1 MGAGMASPDFVFVLF
16 ARVWFGTV
24 VEGRDGALVVG
35 ASALANKR
43 RKPITLEVRYRYNG
57 SVDRKLLIIDSEA
70 MAMSVGVREEP
81 ALQDWVGTWLYP
93 RHSVG
98 WRKRRLLDLCKVILR
113 VLIQYDLS
121 DGAERVIFMRP
132 HFGQVEDIVTE
143 SLGLLRRHRLL

>member
-1 MGAGMASPDFVFVLF
+1 MAD
-16 ARVWFGTV
+16 
-24 VEGRDGALVVG
+24 
-35 ASALANKR
+35 KR
-43 RKPITLEVRYRYNG
+43 RRPITLEIRDRRNG

-81 ALQDWVGTWLYP
+81 TLQDWVGTWLYP
-93 RHSVG
+93 RHGVG
-98 WRKRRLLDLCKVILR
+98 RRERSLLNLCKVILR

-121 DGAERVIFMRP
+121 DGAEGVILMWP